1 MYHRGSQWAGGNTQ
15 YNLETKGSEH
25 MEFTIEKS
33 DLLKELN
40 LVQGVVEKKNTIPI
54 LSNLL
59 IESDGSGR
67 ILILGTDLDV
77 SLRTS
82 APANVK
88 TEGSMVVSARK
99 LFDIVRNLPEAPIRF
114 TQEANEWVVID
125 CARSKFKVV
134 GQGRE
139 HFPVVPGWIESQYR
153 IPSDVLKT
161 LINRTIFAIT
171 QEESRYTLNGAFFR
185 LEGTSARMV
194 ATDGHRLAYVDRS
207 GLDTGA
213 PSDGEEVKALIPRKT
228 LAELLRLTNES
239 DDTVEFARDENHL
252 FFRIGGRVLVSR
264 MLSGQFPNYELVM
277 PKETPNSVRIDGA
290 DMQSAI
296 RRAALMAD
304 ERSRAV
310 KLQFGLERL
319 EIVSQS
325 SEVGEARET
334 LAADYDG
341 PDVQIGFNAQYLTD
355 FLNVAGE
362 GQIAFEFKDG
372 QSQAQMRPATGD
384 EYDYKYV
391 IMPMRL

>member
-1 MYHRGSQWAGGNTQ
+1 MIAARTGPAEAVDSTSGRDYEAR
-15 YNLETKGSEH
+15 

-40 LVQGVVEKKNTIPI
+40 LIQGVVEKKNTIPI

-59 IESDGSGR
+59 IESDGAGR

-82 APANVK
+82 APASVR

-114 TQEANEWVVID
+114 AQESNDWVVID
-125 CARSKFKVV
+125 CARSRFKVV

-139 HFPVVPGWIESQYR
+139 HFPEVPRWTDAQYR
-153 IPSDVLKT
+153 IPSDVLRT
-161 LINRTIFAIT
+161 MVARTIFAIT
-171 QEESRYTLNGAFFR
+171 LEESRYTLNGAFFR
-185 LEGTSARMV
+185 LEADSARMV
-194 ATDGHRLAYVDRS
+194 ATDGHRLAYVERTN
-207 GLDTGA
+207 LDTGA
-213 PSDGEEVKALIPRKT
+213 PADGEEVKALIPRKT
-228 LAELLRLTNES
+228 LAELQRLAADS

-264 MLSGQFPNYELVM
+264 MLAGQFPNYELVM
-277 PKETPNSVRIDGA
+277 PKETPISVRIDGA
-290 DMQSAI
+290 EFQGAI

-310 KLQFGLERL
+310 KLQFGMERL
-319 EIVSQS
+319 EIASQS

-334 LAADYDG
+334 LATDYDG
-341 PDVQIGFNAQYLTD
+341 SDVQIGFNAQYLSD

-362 GQIAFEFKDG
+362 GQVAFEFKDG
-372 QSQAQMRPATGD
+372 TSQAQMRPATGD
-384 EYDYKYV
+384 EYDYRYV